1 VIVSNPLLL
10 TYISTRIERVHENFA
25 VIDRDA
31 SVPRR
36 GPEIMSVHT
45 PRQPTTHGLTTSEGE
60 EGMSLQ
66 IFVAFTGDRLLAD
79 PISFTSY
86 VPDLR
91 TA

>member
-1 VIVSNPLLL
+1 MLACLGVGQRSC
-10 TYISTRIERVHENFA
+10 
-25 VIDRDA
+25 RD
-31 SVPRR
+31 
-36 GPEIMSVHT
+36 HT
-45 PRQPTTHGLTTSEGE
+45 PRQLTTHGLATSEGE